1 MSKLKLSTALVLG
14 MAGISAMDGLS
25 YGPTGLTWN
34 PGGGGSTRKASK
46 STKAKRRNESNG
58 RKAARKRK

>member
-1 MSKLKLSTALVLG
+1 MKNVKLSTALVIG
-14 MAGISAMDGLS
+14 MAGIAAMDGLS
-25 YGPTGLTWN
+25 YESRGPTWN

-46 STKAKRRNESNG
+46 STKAKGRNESSG